1 MIVYRNKLIRILE
14 CWNEEEP
21 DFQNVDLIRRFQQPQ
36 PIDGMF
42 CRDFYTI
49 LIDLRQDQTRLLAAM
64 KRDTRYEIRRGAR
77 EGFIYDFY
85 DGKDPAVFDE
95 FCDFYDEF
103 ALRLNQ
109 PKLRRQWLAL
119 LASSNSLHFSRIAED
134 GGPSLVW
141 HGYHRGQGRV
151 TLLYSASLFAVGAPS
166 AFRNRMGRANRY
178 QHWQDLLRFKQ
189 DQISLYDFGGW
200 YEGQSDQK
208 RLQINRFK
216 EEFGGE
222 IVRNYICERA
232 LTWRG
237 ALFLRLRQSLLGDAI

>member
-14 CWNEEEP
+14 CWNQEEP
-21 DFQNVDLIRRFQQPQ
+21 DLEDVDLVRRFQQPQ
-36 PIDGMF
+36 PIEGMF

-49 LIDLRQDQTRLLAAM
+49 LIDLRQDQTGLLARM
-64 KRDTRYEIRRGAR
+64 KRDTRYEIRRGAKD
-77 EGFIYDFY
+77 GFIYDLY
-85 DGKDPAVFDE
+85 NGKDPAVFDE

-103 ALRLNQ
+103 AGRLKQ
-109 PKLRRQWLAL
+109 PKLRREWLTL
-119 LASSNSLHFSRIAED
+119 LASSNSLYFSRIAEE

-141 HGYHRGQGRV
+141 HGYHCSQSRV
-151 TLLYSASLFAVGAPS
+151 TLLFSASSFAVGAPS

-178 QHWQDLLRFKQ
+178 QHWQDLLRFKD

-208 RLQINRFK
+208 RLRINRFK

-222 IVRNYICERA
+222 IVRNYICEHA

-237 ALFLRLRQSLLGDAI
+237 AMFLRLRQWLLGNAI

>member
-1 MIVYRNKLIRILE
+1 MVIYRNKFIRILE
-14 CWNEEEP
+14 CWNGEEP
-21 DFQNVDLIRRFQQPQ
+21 DWPDVDLIRRFQQPQ

-49 LIDLRQDQTRLLAAM
+49 LIDLRQDQTGLLAAM

-85 DGKDPAVFDE
+85 NGKDTAVFDE

-151 TLLYSASLFAVGAPS
+151 TLLYSASLFAVGASS

-222 IVRNYICERA
+222 LVRNYICERA

-237 ALFLRLRQSLLGDAI
+237 ALFLRLRQWLLGNAI